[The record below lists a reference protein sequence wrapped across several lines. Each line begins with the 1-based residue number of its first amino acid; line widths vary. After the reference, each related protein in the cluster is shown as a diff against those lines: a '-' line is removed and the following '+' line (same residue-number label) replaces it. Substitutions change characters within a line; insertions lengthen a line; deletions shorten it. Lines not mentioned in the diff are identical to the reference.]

1 MDRVRHSLFHI
12 GGLITKMIKW
22 IFWDN
27 DGVLVDT
34 EELYFRSNREMLSTV
49 GIDLTRERFVQV
61 SLKEGRSTLDLALEK
76 GIDSERVARL
86 RDERNTYYSGLLRRG
101 VRVIDGVRET
111 LRRLHG
117 NVSMGVVT
125 SCREARFDIIHSV
138 TGLLP
143 FFEFVITSED
153 VDRTKPNPE
162 PYLKALDKS
171 GCRPEHCLV
180 VEDSHWGLEAAKAAG
195 IKCVVVPNGLTGEAV
210 YAGAYRVLENVRL
223 LAEEVLPLL

>member
-1 MDRVRHSLFHI
+1 MDRVRHSLFYI

-125 SCREARFDIIHSV
+125 SCREAHFDIIHSV

-143 FFEFVITSED
+143 FFEFVITPED

-180 VEDSHWGLEAAKAAG
+180 VEDSHRGLEAAKAAG